1 MQELDDYINRV
12 QHLPPA
18 PKILPQ
24 LLALLSR
31 DDVESSQVV
40 DLMMYDPALTA
51 AALQLANSA
60 YFGAAPASDLSE
72 AVARLGFNR
81 TYQLVAAVSGAQLLS
96 SAQKGYGIDEGEL
109 WQHSVASAVA
119 SQLIAA
125 KLGDDGNLVYTCAL
139 LHDLGKVVLAQGL
152 EKIYAKIVEDVE
164 KNQQALIEAEKKL
177 LGVQH
182 AEIGGRLL
190 ARWKFPANIVSAVCF
205 HHDPMAAGEREHQRL
220 AAYVYVANLI
230 AHFLGYGFGHHAF
243 AMRGRAEA
251 LKILGLQ
258 GEHLAELMIQTYE
271 NFEVINS
278 LLTIHV

>member
-31 DDVESSQVV
+31 DNVDSSQVV

-51 AALQLANSA
+51 AALQLCNSA
-60 YFGAAPASDLSE
+60 YFAAAPASDLSE
-72 AVARLGFNR
+72 AVARLGFQR
-81 TYQLVAAVSGAQLLS
+81 IYQLVAAVSGARLLS

-109 WQHSVASAVA
+109 WKHSVASAVA
-119 SQLIAA
+119 AQLIAE
-125 KLGDDGNLVYTCAL
+125 KLGDDHNLVYTCAL
-139 LHDLGKVVLAQGL
+139 LHDLGKIVLATGL
-152 EKIYAKIVEDVE
+152 EKIYGKIIEDVE
-164 KNQQALIEAEKKL
+164 KNQQALLEAEKKL

-190 ARWKFPANIVSAVCF
+190 ARWKFPANIVSAVCY
-205 HHDPMAAGEREHQRL
+205 HHDPAAAGEHQRL
-220 AAYVYVANLI
+220 ASYVYVSNLI

-251 LKILGLQ
+251 LEILGLR
-258 GEHLAELMIQTYE
+258 GEHLAELMITTYE

-278 LLTIHV
+278 LLNFKT

>member
-31 DDVESSQVV
+31 DNIDASQVV

-51 AALQLANSA
+51 AALQLCNSA
-60 YFGAAPASDLSE
+60 YFAAAPASDLSE
-72 AVARLGFNR
+72 AVARLGFQR
-81 TYQLVAAVSGAQLLS
+81 IYQLVAAVSGARLLS

-109 WQHSVASAVA
+109 WKHSVASAVA
-119 SQLIAA
+119 AQLIAE
-125 KLGDDGNLVYTCAL
+125 KLGDDHNLVYTCAL
-139 LHDLGKVVLAQGL
+139 LHDLGKIVLATGL
-152 EKIYAKIVEDVE
+152 EKIYGKIIEDVE
-164 KNQQALIEAEKKL
+164 KNQQSLLEAEKKL

-205 HHDPMAAGEREHQRL
+205 HHDPAAAGEHQRL
-220 AAYVYVANLI
+220 ASYVYVSNLI

-251 LKILGLQ
+251 LQILGLR
-258 GEHLAELMIQTYE
+258 GEHLAELMITTYE
-271 NFEVINS
+271 NFEVIHS
-278 LLTIHV
+278 LLNFKT

>member
-31 DDVESSQVV
+31 DNIDSSQVV

-51 AALQLANSA
+51 AALQLCNSA
-60 YFGAAPASDLSE
+60 YFAAVPASDLSE
-72 AVARLGFNR
+72 AVARLGFQR
-81 TYQLVAAVSGAQLLS
+81 IYQLVAAVSGARLLS

-109 WQHSVASAVA
+109 WKHSVASAVA
-119 SQLIAA
+119 AQLIAE
-125 KLGDDGNLVYTCAL
+125 KLGDEPNLVYTCAL
-139 LHDLGKVVLAQGL
+139 LHDLGKIVLATGL
-152 EKIYAKIVEDVE
+152 EKIYGKIIEDVE
-164 KNQQALIEAEKKL
+164 KNQQALLEAEKKL

-205 HHDPMAAGEREHQRL
+205 HHDPAAAGEHQRL
-220 AAYVYVANLI
+220 ASYVYVSNLI

-251 LKILGLQ
+251 LQILGLR
-258 GEHLAELMIQTYE
+258 GEHLAELMITTYE
-271 NFEVINS
+271 NFEVIHS
-278 LLTIHV
+278 LLNFKT

>member
-31 DDVESSQVV
+31 DNIDSSQVV

-51 AALQLANSA
+51 AALQLCNCA
-60 YFGAAPASDLSE
+60 YFAAAPASDLSE
-72 AVARLGFNR
+72 AVARLGFQR
-81 TYQLVAAVSGAQLLS
+81 IYQLVAAVSGARLLS

-109 WQHSVASAVA
+109 WKHSVASAVA
-119 SQLIAA
+119 AQLIAE
-125 KLGDDGNLVYTCAL
+125 KLGDDPNLVYTCAL
-139 LHDLGKVVLAQGL
+139 LHDLGKIVLATGL
-152 EKIYAKIVEDVE
+152 EKIYGKIIEDVE
-164 KNQQALIEAEKKL
+164 KNQQSLLEAEKKL

-190 ARWKFPANIVSAVCF
+190 ARWKFPANIVSAVCY
-205 HHDPMAAGEREHQRL
+205 HHDPAAAGEHQRL
-220 AAYVYVANLI
+220 AAYVYVSNLI

-251 LKILGLQ
+251 LQILGLR
-258 GEHLAELMIQTYE
+258 GEHLAELMITTYE

-278 LLTIHV
+278 LLNFKT

>member
-31 DDVESSQVV
+31 DDIEASQVV
-40 DLMMYDPALTA
+40 DLMMYDPGLTA
-51 AALQLANSA
+51 SALQLCNTAF
-60 YFGAAPASDLSE
+60 FGAAPSSDLNE

-109 WQHSVASAVA
+109 WKHSVASAVA
-119 SQLIAA
+119 GQLIAE
-125 KLGDDGNLVYTCAL
+125 KLGDDRNLVYTCAL

-152 EKIYAKIVEDVE
+152 EKIYGKIIEDVE
-164 KNQQALIEAEKKL
+164 KNQQSLLEAEKKL

-205 HHDPMAAGEREHQRL
+205 HHDPAAAGEHERL
-220 AAYVYVANLI
+220 ASYVYVANLI

-243 AMRGRAEA
+243 AMRGRSEA
-251 LKILGLQ
+251 LQILGLQ
-258 GEHLAELMIQTYE
+258 GEHLAELMIATYE

-278 LLTIHV
+278 LLTVHR

>member
-31 DDVESSQVV
+31 DSTQASQIV

-51 AALQLANSA
+51 SALQLCNTA
-60 YFGAAPASDLSE
+60 YFGAAPSSDLGE

-81 TYQLVAAVSGAQLLS
+81 IYQLVAAVSGAQLLS
-96 SAQKGYGIDEGEL
+96 AAQKGYGIDEGEL
-109 WQHSVASAVA
+109 WKHSVASAVA
-119 SQLIAA
+119 GRLIAE
-125 KLGDDGNLVYTCAL
+125 KLGDDQNLVYTCAL

-152 EKIYAKIVEDVE
+152 EKIYGKIIEDVE
-164 KNQQALIEAEKKL
+164 KNQQSLLEAEKKL

-190 ARWKFPANIVSAVCF
+190 ARWKFPANIISAVCF
-205 HHDPMAAGEREHQRL
+205 HHDPAAAGEHQRL
-220 AAYVYVANLI
+220 ASYVYVANLI

-251 LKILGLQ
+251 LQILGLQ
-258 GEHLAELMIQTYE
+258 AEHLAELMIVTYE

-278 LLTIHV
+278 LLTVHR

>member
-31 DDVESSQVV
+31 DNVDSSQVV

-51 AALQLANSA
+51 SALQLCNTA

-72 AVARLGFNR
+72 AVARLGFTR
-81 TYQLVAAVSGAQLLS
+81 IYQLVAAVSGARLLS

-109 WQHSVASAVA
+109 WKHSVASAVA
-119 SQLIAA
+119 AQLIAE
-125 KLGDDGNLVYTCAL
+125 KLGDDHNLVYTCAL
-139 LHDLGKVVLAQGL
+139 LHDLGKVVLATCL
-152 EKIYAKIVEDVE
+152 EKIYGKIIEDVE
-164 KNQQALIEAEKKL
+164 KNQQSLLEAEKKL

-205 HHDPMAAGEREHQRL
+205 HHDPANAGEHQRL
-220 AAYVYVANLI
+220 ASYVYISNLI

-251 LKILGLQ
+251 LQILGLR
-258 GEHLAELMIQTYE
+258 GEHLAELMITTYE

-278 LLTIHV
+278 LLNFKT